1 VHRAKPTDDTIRAL
15 DVSNGSLLGIALA
28 THVVSLE
35 PTNSSASTT
44 RDEVNS
50 NVEVVSIEADLQ
62 AKRMFEL
69 LWNQFNNNN
78 NNNNNN
84 ALPESDGEQSAT
96 QRRSVTFSVME
107 SAQVAHASGSA
118 PPFNMLISELHYTSL
133 CARPLLGALNFWH
146 QARALR
152 ASGVVAADAVCVPSR
167 VQVFAC
173 LVSAP
178 GLVKAHGPLGA
189 VCGFDHSTTFD
200 NAWADWDAALYHYPL
215 WQYSTTTRS
224 AATSVLS
231 LDMEHS
237 NAPPNQTYELMTRV
251 DTETDSDGFYVHA
264 VVLWTAASG
273 KSGGGEGNVE
283 ESVEIWDEKGPGKEP
298 SAWPERAVKFLKE
311 PLFVPSGAKATVDV
325 KVALVNSANEA
336 SPGGGGVLRVET
348 SKGRVCTSECTTK

>member
-28 THVVSLE
+28 THVVSLQQ
-35 PTNSSASTT
+35 TNSSASTT
-44 RDEVNS
+44 NDQMS

-78 NNNNNN
+78 NNN
-84 ALPESDGEQSAT
+84 LPRRDGEQSAT
-96 QRRSVTFSVME
+96 QLRSATFAVME
-107 SAQVAHASGSA
+107 SAQVAHTSGSA
-118 PPFNMLISELHYTSL
+118 QPFNMLISELHYTSL

-146 QARALR
+146 QAKALR
-152 ASGVVAADAVCVPSR
+152 ASGIVAADAVCVPSR

-200 NAWADWDAALYHYPL
+200 KAWADWDSALYHYPL

-237 NAPPNQTYELMTRV
+237 NAPPTQTYPLTTH
-251 DTETDSDGFYVHA
+251 DSETDSNGFYVRA

-283 ESVEIWDEKGPGKEP
+283 KSVEIWDEKGPGKEP

-348 SKGRVCTSECTTK
+348 SNGRVRVSECATT